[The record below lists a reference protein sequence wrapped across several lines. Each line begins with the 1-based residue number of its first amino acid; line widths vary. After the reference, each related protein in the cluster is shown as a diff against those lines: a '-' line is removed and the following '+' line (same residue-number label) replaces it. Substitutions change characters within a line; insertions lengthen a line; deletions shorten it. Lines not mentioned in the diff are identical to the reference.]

1 MAGRVDLDAGGVE
14 FQGRDDSSFLFVF
27 DKTKADYNSVENT
40 ISMKISVPY
49 YRMELPA
56 GTLEGNL
63 EDIFE
68 GPVSRDGKIWNA
80 YWINRGQLDG
90 AVHVSDELTERY
102 KKEIVFEKREFEN

>member
-1 MAGRVDLDAGGVE
+1 
-14 FQGRDDSSFLFVF
+14 
-27 DKTKADYNSVENT
+27 
-40 ISMKISVPY
+40 MKISVPY